1 MKISAIHDQIH
12 RKMKRTA
19 ILLSAFSLMLINCK
33 ETKKENP
40 TEAETT
46 IEKVEHDSHTGATQ
60 ELDSSWASDMVLNNG
75 IKWQA
80 NKETNDGVMAML
92 TLINEAKTSTTAE
105 YKKLG
110 DNLNEV
116 KNTVV
121 KECTMKGASH
131 DNLHVW
137 LHPLIEKI
145 EMLQKVENTEEGEYL
160 TSNIKNHLEGY
171 YEYFN

>member
-1 MKISAIHDQIH
+1 MKKTVMMAALSLAIS
-12 RKMKRTA
+12 
-19 ILLSAFSLMLINCK
+19 CK
-33 ETKKENP
+33 EIKKENP
-40 TEAETT
+40 VETATTTET
-46 IEKVEHDSHTGATQ
+46 VEQDNHAGATQ
-60 ELDSSWASDMVLNNG
+60 KLDDAWVNDIVLNNG

-80 NKETNDGVMAML
+80 NKETTEGVMAML
-92 TLINEAKTSTTAE
+92 TLINENKVSKTND

-110 DNLNEV
+110 DGLNEV

-145 EMLQKVENTEEGEYL
+145 EVLQKAENAEEGAYL
-160 TSNIKNHLEGY
+160 TSNIKKHLEGY
-171 YEYFN
+171 YDYFN

>member
-1 MKISAIHDQIH
+1 
-12 RKMKRTA
+12 MKRTA
-19 ILLSAFSLMLINCK
+19 ILLSAFSLLLVSCK
-33 ETKKENP
+33 ETKKEVP
-40 TEAETT
+40 VEPEATTET
-46 IEKVEHDSHTGATQ
+46 VDHDNHAGETQ
-60 ELDSSWASDMVLNNG
+60 ESDNAWVNDIVLNNG

-80 NKETNDGVMAML
+80 NQETTDGVMTML
-92 TLINEAKTSTTAE
+92 SLINESKLNATE
-105 YKKLG
+105 DYQKLG
-110 DNLNEV
+110 DGLNEV

-145 EMLQKVENTEEGEYL
+145 ELLQNTGSVEEGAKL
-160 TSNIKNHLEGY
+160 TSNIKEHLEGY

>member
-1 MKISAIHDQIH
+1 MKKTIITVIALFFIV
-12 RKMKRTA
+12 A
-19 ILLSAFSLMLINCK
+19 GCK
-33 ETKKENP
+33 EIKNKN
-40 TEAETT
+40 AAQDETT
-46 IEKVEHDSHTGATQ
+46 ETETLDYKNHTKTPN
-60 ELDSSWASDMVLNNG
+60 ELNNDWVNVIVMNND

-80 NKETNDGVMAML
+80 NIETTDGVREML
-92 TLINEAKTSTTAE
+92 TLIKDNKTTTIDD

-110 DNLNEV
+110 VTLNNA

-145 EMLQKVENTEEGEYL
+145 ELLQKIQNAEEGAQL
-160 TSNIKNHLEGY
+160 TSNIKMHLEGY
-171 YEYFN
+171 YDYFN

>member
-1 MKISAIHDQIH
+1 
-12 RKMKRTA
+12 
-19 ILLSAFSLMLINCK
+19 
-33 ETKKENP
+33 
-40 TEAETT
+40 
-46 IEKVEHDSHTGATQ
+46 
-60 ELDSSWASDMVLNNG
+60 MVLNNG

-80 NKETNDGVMAML
+80 NKETNDGVMTML
-92 TLINEAKTSTTAE
+92 TKINEAKTSTTAD

-110 DNLNEV
+110 DTLNDV

-121 KECTMKGASH
+121 KECTMKGPSH

-145 EMLQKVENTEEGEYL
+145 EMLQKTENTEEGVYL
-160 TSNIKNHLEGY
+160 ISNIKKHLEGY

>member
-1 MKISAIHDQIH
+1 MKKTALLISLIS
-12 RKMKRTA
+12 
-19 ILLSAFSLMLINCK
+19 LAFASCK
-33 ETKKENP
+33 QTSKEAQKN
-40 TEAETT
+40 TEAQTETQT
-46 IEKVEHDSHTGATQ
+46 VETEHHPDS
-60 ELDSSWASDMVLNNG
+60 EWVNEIVLNNG
-75 IKWQA
+75 FKWQA
-80 NKETNDGVMAML
+80 NQETTDGVVAML
-92 TLINEAKTSTTAE
+92 ALIGKSKLSSRED

-110 DNLNEV
+110 DSLNEV

-145 EMLQKVENTEEGEYL
+145 KLLQNTGSVEEGAKL
-160 TSNIKNHLEGY
+160 TSNIKEHLEGY

>member
-1 MKISAIHDQIH
+1 
-12 RKMKRTA
+12 MKRTA
-19 ILLSAFSLMLINCK
+19 ILLTAFSLMLISCK
-33 ETKKENP
+33 ETEKENP
-40 TEAETT
+40 TGAETT
-46 IEKVEHDSHTGATQ
+46 IETVDHDSHSGATQ
-60 ELDSSWASDMVLNNG
+60 ELDNSWASDMVLNNG

-80 NKETNDGVMAML
+80 NKETNDGVMTML
-92 TLINEAKTSTTAE
+92 TKINEAKTSTTAD

-110 DNLNEV
+110 DTLNDV

-121 KECTMKGASH
+121 KECTMKGPSH

-145 EMLQKVENTEEGEYL
+145 EMLQKTENTEEGVYL
-160 TSNIKNHLEGY
+160 ISNIKKHLEGY

>member
-1 MKISAIHDQIH
+1 MAVLSLAIS
-12 RKMKRTA
+12 
-19 ILLSAFSLMLINCK
+19 CK
-33 ETKKENP
+33 ETNKKNPAEVKTTVETIDHEN
-40 TEAETT
+40 
-46 IEKVEHDSHTGATQ
+46 H
-60 ELDSSWASDMVLNNG
+60 SSMSPVLNDTWINDIILNNG
-75 IKWQA
+75 IKWSA
-80 NKETNDGVMAML
+80 NTETTDGVREML
-92 TLINEAKTSTTAE
+92 NLIKDNKTTTTDD

-110 DNLNEV
+110 IALNNV

-145 EMLQKVENTEEGEYL
+145 ALLQKVENAEKGEQL
-160 TSNIKNHLEGY
+160 TSNIKKHLEGY